1 MKRSCMD
8 SRKLNINRKTPV
20 LESLFN
26 QVAGPQSVTNLITQ
40 LFILI
45 FAKISVIQAVR
56 TESFIS
62 RKLIRLLLGFDDR

>member
-26 QVAGPQSVTNLITQ
+26 QVAGPQSVANLITQ